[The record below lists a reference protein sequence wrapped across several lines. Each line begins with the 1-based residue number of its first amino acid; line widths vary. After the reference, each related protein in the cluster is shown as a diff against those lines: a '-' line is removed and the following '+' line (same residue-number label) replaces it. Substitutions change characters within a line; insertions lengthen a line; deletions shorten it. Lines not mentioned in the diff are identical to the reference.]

1 MHKMISCATLVKSF
15 GCSYTVRDVIVE
27 YLEASHLLKDS
38 QHGFRTGRW
47 CLTNILVS
55 LDMITEWVHQ
65 GEVVDVVFLDFV
77 KAFDKVPHQR
87 LLLKVASLGIGGK
100 LFDWISNWLLNCT
113 QRVCIN
119 GIVSVWKLV
128 LSGVPQGSVLG
139 PLVFLIFI
147 NDLDL
152 NIHNVLLKF
161 ADDTKI
167 CSSFGCSYRV

>member
-1 MHKMISCATLVKSF
+1 
-15 GCSYTVRDVIVE
+15 
-27 YLEASHLLKDS
+27 
-38 QHGFRTGRW
+38 
-47 CLTNILVS
+47 
-55 LDMITEWVHQ
+55 
-65 GEVVDVVFLDFV
+65 VVDVVFLDFA

-100 LFDWISNWLLNCT
+100 LFDWISNWLLNRT
-113 QRVCIN
+113 QSVCIN

-128 LSGVPQGSVLG
+128 LSGIPQGSVLG
-139 PLVFLIFI
+139 PLLFLIFI

-167 CSSFGCSYRV
+167 CSRICNSDDVKKLQEDLNTLQEWAHTWQIIADEI